1 MELIEQLFQEKLLL
15 TELVTKE
22 LRYVLVRWTWQYLV
36 YLILTQVD
44 EHVSLCTESS
54 SFLNQIE

>member
-1 MELIEQLFQEKLLL
+1 MELIEQLFQVKLLL

-22 LRYVLVRWTWQYLV
+22 LWYVLVRWTWQDLV

-44 EHVSLCTESS
+44 EHVSLRTKSS